1 MKKKD
6 IFLVGGILILALL
19 CWLVPKGLRLVDG
32 NKETELKTTVAGEV
46 YGTYSLE
53 KNQVIKIQDT
63 NVCEIKDGKVKMTEA
78 SCPDHVCIRQGTI
91 DAPGETVV
99 CLPNK
104 VVLEIVSKDGEED
117 GLDAVVK

>member
-1 MKKKD
+1 MC
-6 IFLVGGILILALL
+6 VSG
-19 CWLVPKGLRLVDG
+19 
-32 NKETELKTTVAGEV
+32 
-46 YGTYSLE
+46 
-53 KNQVIKIQDT
+53 
-63 NVCEIKDGKVKMTEA
+63 
-78 SCPDHVCIRQGTI
+78 QGTI

>member
-32 NKETELKTTVAGEV
+32 NKETELKITVAGEV

-63 NVCEIKDGKVKMTEA
+63 NVCEIKDGKVKRQVVRTMCVPGRERLTHRERPWCA
-78 SCPDHVCIRQGTI
+78 CLIKWCWRLCPRTGKKTAWTQW
-91 DAPGETVV
+91 
-99 CLPNK
+99 
-104 VVLEIVSKDGEED
+104 
-117 GLDAVVK
+117 

>member
-32 NKETELKTTVAGEV
+32 NKETELKITVAGEV

-63 NVCEIKDGKVKMTEA
+63 NVCEIKDGKVKDIDNALVITTGNGSYGYPLQERVA
-78 SCPDHVCIRQGTI
+78 S
-91 DAPGETVV
+91 
-99 CLPNK
+99 
-104 VVLEIVSKDGEED
+104 
-117 GLDAVVK
+117 

>member
-6 IFLVGGILILALL
+6 ILLAGGILILAFL
-19 CWLVPKGLRLVDG
+19 CWLVPKGLRLLDG
-32 NKETELKTTVAGEV
+32 NKEMELKIIVAGDV

-53 KNQVIKIQDT
+53 KDQVIKIQDT

-78 SCPDHVCIRQGTI
+78 SCPDHVCIRQGAI

-104 VVLEIVSKDGEED
+104 VVLEIVSKDGKEA

>member
-32 NKETELKTTVAGEV
+32 NKETELKITVAGEV

-91 DAPGETVV
+91 DAPERPWCA
-99 CLPNK
+99 CLIKWCWRLCPRTGK
-104 VVLEIVSKDGEED
+104 KT
-117 GLDAVVK
+117 AWTQW

>member
-19 CWLVPKGLRLVDG
+19 CWLVPKGLRLLNE
-32 NKETELKTTVAGEV
+32 NKETELKVTVAGEV
-46 YGTYSLE
+46 YGIYSLE
-53 KNQVIKIQDT
+53 KDQVIKIQDT

-78 SCPDHVCIRQGTI
+78 SCPDHVCIRQGAI

-104 VVLEIVSKDGEED
+104 VVLEIVSKDGKEA

>member
-32 NKETELKTTVAGEV
+32 NKETELKITVAGEV

-91 DAPGETVV
+91 TTM
-99 CLPNK
+99 LLKNTQ
-104 VVLEIVSKDGEED
+104 L
-117 GLDAVVK
+117 

>member
-6 IFLVGGILILALL
+6 IVLVGGILFLALL
-19 CWLVPKGLRLVDG
+19 FWLVPKGLRLLDKGGEPELEITVD
-32 NKETELKTTVAGEV
+32 GEV

-53 KNQVIKIQDT
+53 KDQVIEIQDT
-63 NVCEIKDGKVKMTEA
+63 NICEIKDGKVKMTEA

-104 VVLEIVSKDGEED
+104 VVLEIASKDGEED

>member
-1 MKKKD
+1 MKAEKYTLEEINKKMGKTILLVTHD
-6 IFLVGGILILALL
+6 PIIASSCDRIIFL
-19 CWLVPKGLRLVDG
+19 
-32 NKETELKTTVAGEV
+32 
-46 YGTYSLE
+46 
-53 KNQVIKIQDT
+53 
-63 NVCEIKDGKVKMTEA
+63 KDGKVKMTEA

>member
-1 MKKKD
+1 M
-6 IFLVGGILILALL
+6 
-19 CWLVPKGLRLVDG
+19 PKGLRLVDG
-32 NKETELKTTVAGEV
+32 NKETELKITVAGEV